1 MLREVISNDWFT
13 VFLVL
18 GLSFIVLCKFL
29 FASRFNDF
37 VTVIGNSKYLKIYA
51 RDQKFIDGFDALLF
65 LNLIISV
72 SIFLYLAYTSLVNP
86 SEFDL
91 TQFFKLIFGIGVL
104 FLIKVLLERLIGSI
118 FEIDSL
124 IDSYLFQKTTYKN
137 YTGFI
142 LLPINCLLTYTI
154 SPTKHVIYACFILI
168 VLINLI
174 GFMSSFKNHQKLLLN
189 NLFYFIL
196 YLCALEIGPYLIL
209 FKLIKDFNA

>member
-18 GLSFIVLCKFL
+18 GLAFITLCKFL
-29 FASRFNDF
+29 FTPRFKDF
-37 VTVIGNSKYLKIYA
+37 ISVIGNSKYLKIYA

-72 SIFLYLAYTSLVNP
+72 SIFSYIVYVSLVHP
-86 SEFDL
+86 SEFNL

-104 FLIKVLLERLIGSI
+104 FLIKVLLERLIGSV
-118 FEIDSL
+118 FDIDSL

-137 YTGFI
+137 FTGFL
-142 LLPINCLLTYTI
+142 LLPINCLLIYTI
-154 SPTKHVIYACFILI
+154 SPTKPIIYACIGFI
-168 VLINLI
+168 VLINLL
-174 GFMSSFKNHQKLLLN
+174 GFISSFKNYQKLLLN
-189 NLFYFIL
+189 NIFYFIL

-209 FKLIKDFNA
+209 YKLIKDFNA